1 MSEEAKNE
9 KKPVFGIDLG
19 TTYSAIAYID
29 ETGRPSI
36 LKNVE
41 GYQTTPSVVF
51 FESESNI
58 VVGDAAKQ
66 SAPAEPG
73 RVVSFI
79 KRDITNKD
87 YKFVADGK
95 EYDPVVISSFILKKL
110 AKDAELELG
119 KPVEDVVI
127 TCPAYFG
134 TDEREATR
142 LAGQIAGLNVL
153 RILNEPTAAAFS
165 YGLKLIEGGKRTI
178 LVYDLGGGTFDITII
193 KVDGKSIEVVVTGGD
208 STLGGK
214 DWDAAIMQHLMEKWQ
229 EETGATEN
237 ILSDNPDYIGIKQE
251 LALLSEKVKITLS
264 AKEKMTVKF
273 APEGFEPLKRYEFT
287 REKFNEITESL
298 LARTIELTKDTLN
311 MAAQKEGVDEFKFDE
326 IILVGG
332 STKMPQVAERIKRD
346 LNVEAKPFDPD
357 QAVAKGAAIMA
368 EIMNE
373 IIDQQGGDKGS
384 GSGTSGESEDGPTI
398 GGGDGTTSPV
408 EPSVKTKEVLSK
420 SYGIVASYKGEKCVW
435 NLLFSQATLP
445 TSYTQRFFTE
455 MENQRTI
462 DIVLMENDIGVDR
475 ADMPKEERKTDIE
488 FSKELGKNVLTID
501 DNLPI
506 KSPID
511 VTININEEG
520 RILVTAIDPN
530 SGKSCNVESQSQFI
544 KTEEEIKKIQEEL
557 SGLNVE

>member
-229 EETGATEN
+229 EE
-237 ILSDNPDYIGIKQE
+237 I
-251 LALLSEKVKITLS
+251 LLS
-264 AKEKMTVKF
+264 
-273 APEGFEPLKRYEFT
+273 R
-287 REKFNEITESL
+287 
-298 LARTIELTKDTLN
+298 
-311 MAAQKEGVDEFKFDE
+311 
-326 IILVGG
+326 
-332 STKMPQVAERIKRD
+332 
-346 LNVEAKPFDPD
+346 
-357 QAVAKGAAIMA
+357 
-368 EIMNE
+368 
-373 IIDQQGGDKGS
+373 
-384 GSGTSGESEDGPTI
+384 
-398 GGGDGTTSPV
+398 
-408 EPSVKTKEVLSK
+408 
-420 SYGIVASYKGEKCVW
+420 
-435 NLLFSQATLP
+435 
-445 TSYTQRFFTE
+445 
-455 MENQRTI
+455 
-462 DIVLMENDIGVDR
+462 
-475 ADMPKEERKTDIE
+475 
-488 FSKELGKNVLTID
+488 
-501 DNLPI
+501 
-506 KSPID
+506 
-511 VTININEEG
+511 
-520 RILVTAIDPN
+520 
-530 SGKSCNVESQSQFI
+530 
-544 KTEEEIKKIQEEL
+544 
-557 SGLNVE
+557 